1 MTTPTFADKLENG
14 WAHSRSLVCV
24 GLDPDPSLMPVADVA
39 AFSRAI
45 VDATADLVCAYK
57 PNLAFYEA
65 MGMDGLRG
73 LEATL
78 SHTRQVAPHA
88 ILLGDAKRGDIGSTA
103 QAHATAMFDFWGF
116 DAITASPYLGAD
128 SVEPFIERPQK
139 GVFLLCRTSNPG
151 SADFQGLL
159 VQDGSAKHGTDPKP
173 LYQVVAEKASAW
185 DRHRNIGLVVGAT
198 QPQELEEI
206 RSLHPAMPILIP
218 GVGAQGGDLE
228 SAVRGGVDQRGRGA
242 IINSSRGV
250 IYARPSEGEDFGEA
264 ARRAASELRD
274 AINTILE
281 QEGKGWS

>member
-1 MTTPTFADKLENG
+1 MTSTPSFAEKLQRS
-14 WAHSRSLVCV
+14 WDHSRSLVCV
-24 GLDPDPSLMPVADVA
+24 GLDPDPRLMPVPGVG
-39 AFSRAI
+39 AFGQAI

-65 MGMDGLRG
+65 MGLDGLHG
-73 LEATL
+73 LETTL
-78 SHTRQVAPHA
+78 EHIRRAAPQA
-88 ILLGDAKRGDIGSTA
+88 ILLADVKRGDIGSTA
-103 QAHATAMFDFWGF
+103 QAHATALFDCWGF

-128 SVEPFIERPQK
+128 SVEPFIERPDK

-151 SADFQGLL
+151 SADFQGLM
-159 VQDGSAKHGTDPKP
+159 VQHNTGTAP

-185 DRHRNIGLVVGAT
+185 NRNHNIGLVVGAT
-198 QPQELEEI
+198 QPRELEEI
-206 RSLHPAMPILIP
+206 RRLHPHMPILIP

-228 SAVRGGVDQRGRGA
+228 TAVREGVDQHGRGA

-250 IYARPSEGEDFGEA
+250 IYAPPQQGEDFSQA
-264 ARRAASELRD
+264 ARRAAAGLRD

>member
-1 MTTPTFADKLENG
+1 MTTATFADKLDNA
-14 WAHSRSLVCV
+14 WSHSRSLVCV
-24 GLDPDPSLMPVADVA
+24 GLDPDPRLMPLSDVA
-39 AFSRAI
+39 TFGCAI

-78 SHTRQVAPHA
+78 AHIRQVAPHA

-103 QAHATAMFDFWGF
+103 QAHATAIFDSWGF
-116 DAITASPYLGAD
+116 DALTASPYLGAD
-128 SVEPFIERPQK
+128 SVEPFIERPEK

-159 VQDGSAKHGTDPKP
+159 VHDQQGAKP

-206 RSLHPAMPILIP
+206 RRLHPKMPILIP
-218 GVGAQGGDLE
+218 GIGAQGGDLE
-228 SAVRGGVDQRGRGA
+228 SAVRGGVDTHGRGA
-242 IINSSRGV
+242 LINSSRSV
-250 IYARPSEGEDFGEA
+250 IYASRGPDFAQA
-264 ARRAASELRD
+264 ARQAATELRD
-274 AINTILE
+274 AINAMRQ
-281 QEGKGWS
+281 QEG